1 MLVSIVVPACAAEAT
16 IARAVASLAAQ
27 TWPDW
32 EAVVVADDGADYAAV
47 LARAGLADRR
57 LRFVSTGGVRT
68 SCHHA
73 RNVGLAAV
81 TGDIVGHLDAD
92 DVFAPERLAV
102 LAPLAE
108 RHGAAVDNTAVVAD
122 DTGALLYRAFGDLA
136 APIELGLGD
145 LLALSVPLFPLV
157 RRDHA
162 EPRLP
167 GIEFAEDVVA
177 NLRLIDRLGRLRV
190 VPRTLMEYRVVG
202 GSICHSD
209 DSVAQF
215 DRAYAALIERVTR
228 GDGLGLLP
236 ASRAVARDG
245 LAAKRALNAA
255 FGAAQREDPSLNF
268 QSYVAG
274 LRRS

>member
-16 IARAVASLAAQ
+16 IARAIASLAAQ

-47 LARAGLADRR
+47 LARAGLTDPR

-68 SCHHA
+68 GCHHA

-81 TGDIVGHLDAD
+81 TGDIVCHLDAD
-92 DVFAPERLAV
+92 DVFAPERLGV

-136 APIELGLGD
+136 APFEMTLERFIT
-145 LLALSVPLFPLV
+145 LSVPLFPLM
-157 RRDHA
+157 RREHA
-162 EPRLP
+162 EPRLA

-177 NLRLIDRLGRLRV
+177 NLRLIDRLGALHV
-190 VPRTLMEYRVVG
+190 TPRTLMDYRVVG

-209 DSVAQF
+209 DSAARF
-215 DRAYAALIERVTR
+215 DRAYAALIGRLAH

-236 ASRAVARDG
+236 ASRPIARDG
-245 LAAKRALNAA
+245 VIAKRALNAA
-255 FGAAQREDPSLNF
+255 FGEARKQDPTLNF
-268 QSYVAG
+268 QSYVA
-274 LRRS
+274 RQQRS

>member
-1 MLVSIVVPACAAEAT
+1 MLVSIVVPACAAEPT
-16 IARAVASLAAQ
+16 IARAVASLLAQ
-27 TWPDW
+27 TWSDW
-32 EAVVVADDGADYAAV
+32 EAIVVADDGADYAAV

-68 SCHHA
+68 GCHNA

-81 TGDIVGHLDAD
+81 QGEVVGHLDAD

-102 LAPLAE
+102 LAPLA
-108 RHGAAVDNTAVVAD
+108 HDLGAAVDNPAVVAD
-122 DTGALLYRAFGDLA
+122 ETGALLYRAFGDVD

-177 NLRLIDRLGRLRV
+177 NLRLIDRLGRLHA
-190 VPRTLMEYRVVG
+190 VPRTLMDYRVIG

-209 DSVAQF
+209 DSAAQF
-215 DRAYAALIERVTR
+215 DRAYAALIERVIR

-255 FGAAQREDPSLNF
+255 FAAAQKDDPALNF
-268 QSYVAG
+268 QSYVA
-274 LRRS
+274 RRRV